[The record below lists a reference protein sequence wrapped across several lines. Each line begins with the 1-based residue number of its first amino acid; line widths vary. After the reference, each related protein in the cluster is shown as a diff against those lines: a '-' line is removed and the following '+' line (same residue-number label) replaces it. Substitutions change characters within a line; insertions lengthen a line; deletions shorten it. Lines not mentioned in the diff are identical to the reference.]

1 MFWHI
6 SVRAGSQPVSLVA
19 CAVRTHRKVRD
30 PVSELEMLAAVMWST
45 VLVFDFFSILALF

>member
-45 VLVFDFFSILALF
+45 VLVFDFFFLF